1 MLRHLAVFDT
11 IVEYLYIRKQS
22 FRGGWLFSLPT
33 EINVQVCGVNDLH
46 VDLFYFKGI
55 AQWLPLV
62 EL

>member
-1 MLRHLAVFDT
+1 MLRLLATFDT
-11 IVEYLYIRKQS
+11 IVDLYIRKHS
-22 FRGGWLFSLPT
+22 FRGGWLFSLLT

-46 VDLFYFKGI
+46 VDLFYIKGI